1 MIYILT
7 LCALITLAL
16 DYRFIQSLSVSE
28 RARERWLYLL
38 IAINLL
44 PTMLT
49 APMYLFSTDN
59 MASLEE
65 ANRWGTFLYLVLGI
79 ARQPFCIAYIISRNG
94 WLRAAGATISLCAAT
109 IFIHGMAVTRTDY
122 LINRFTIS
130 SERVP
135 QSFDGYR
142 IVQFSDLHIAT
153 LVNPEKEIAEIVE
166 QCNSLKPD
174 IVAFCG
180 DLVDIRYGEVT
191 PRITDRLKQL
201 KATDGVFSIIGN
213 HDTGVY
219 VRDSIRL
226 KPKENLRRVIASQEE
241 MGWRV
246 LDNQTHY
253 ISRGCDSISVTGIS
267 FDQSLHEERH
277 SSSPEGINL
286 DSIYHSLPAEKFN
299 ITLSH
304 IPQLWENIRELHPTD
319 LTLSGHVHAM
329 QIAVKVG
336 QWRLSPS
343 MLLYNR
349 WSGLYQEQGQYLY
362 INDGIGYGLFPMRI
376 GARPEITLFELKCD
390 KKPLK

>member
-16 DYRFIQSLSVSE
+16 DYCFIQSLSISL

-79 ARQPFCIAYIISRNG
+79 ARQPFSIAYIISRKG
-94 WLRAAGATISLCAAT
+94 WLRAAGAIISLCAAT
-109 IFIHGMAVTRTDY
+109 IFIYGMAVTRTDY
-122 LINRFTIS
+122 VINRITIS

-153 LVNPEKEIAEIVE
+153 LVNPEREIAEIVE

-174 IVAFCG
+174 MVAFCG
-180 DLVDIRYGEVT
+180 DLVDIRHGEIT
-191 PRITDRLKQL
+191 PRIATRLKQL
-201 KATDGVFSIIGN
+201 KAIDGVFSIIGN

-226 KPKENLRRVIASQEE
+226 KPKE
-241 MGWRV
+241 
-246 LDNQTHY
+246 
-253 ISRGCDSISVTGIS
+253 
-267 FDQSLHEERH
+267 
-277 SSSPEGINL
+277 
-286 DSIYHSLPAEKFN
+286 
-299 ITLSH
+299 
-304 IPQLWENIRELHPTD
+304 
-319 LTLSGHVHAM
+319 
-329 QIAVKVG
+329 
-336 QWRLSPS
+336 
-343 MLLYNR
+343 
-349 WSGLYQEQGQYLY
+349 
-362 INDGIGYGLFPMRI
+362 
-376 GARPEITLFELKCD
+376 
-390 KKPLK
+390 